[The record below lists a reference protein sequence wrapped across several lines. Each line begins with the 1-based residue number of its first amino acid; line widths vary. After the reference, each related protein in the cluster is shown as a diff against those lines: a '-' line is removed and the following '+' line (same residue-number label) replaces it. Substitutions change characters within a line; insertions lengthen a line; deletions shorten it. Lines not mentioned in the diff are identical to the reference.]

1 MSFARRNP
9 LLSARPV
16 RRRWGRSLLLAVA
29 LLGLWGCSLVSRV
42 APGGAPPAA
51 ASLAAPQP
59 AVSLEAFSPT
69 PPPSVAPL
77 PSQTPTPLPSDTAT
91 PAPSQTPLLPSALPT
106 LTSVA
111 TSTPGLSFGV
121 TPIALYGKCC
131 TLRVRNAG
139 SIPLWIGKGPK
150 AGSVIK
156 PLWYLEFYYDKPQTA
171 RIYWCLHLPVSKATP
186 DELPPHAPGAP
197 DLYECRH
204 RDVYVEPG
212 VTEMSVVQ

>member
-1 MSFARRNP
+1 MTFARRNP

-16 RRRWGRSLLLAVA
+16 ARRWGRSLLLFLA
-29 LLGLWGCSLVSRV
+29 LIGLWGCSLAV
-42 APGGAPPAA
+42 PGGAPPTATPAALPAA
-51 ASLAAPQP
+51 AT
-59 AVSLEAFSPT
+59 LEPFSPT
-69 PPPSVAPL
+69 PPPSA
-77 PSQTPTPLPSDTAT
+77 TPLPSETPTPIPTSTFT
-91 PAPSQTPLLPSALPT
+91 PAPTQTPLLPTSLPT
-106 LTSVA
+106 LTPAAS
-111 TSTPGLSFGV
+111 STPGLSFGV

-131 TLRVRNAG
+131 TLRVHNAG

-204 RDVYVEPG
+204 RDIYVEPG